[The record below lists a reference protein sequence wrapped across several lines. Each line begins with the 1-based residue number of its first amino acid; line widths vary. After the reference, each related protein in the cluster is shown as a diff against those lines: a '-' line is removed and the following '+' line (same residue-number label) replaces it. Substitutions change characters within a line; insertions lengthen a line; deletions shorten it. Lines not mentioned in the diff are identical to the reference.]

1 MGEGFGTVF
10 LNTCIALGILMLV
23 LGVVYTIWTQHNLK
37 KKRAYFKELH
47 TELAPGKEVMFCG
60 GIFGTVKSVDGDRV
74 EVKVR
79 SGAVID
85 VSRYAI
91 QEIVSSK

>member
-1 MGEGFGTVF
+1 MGADFWQNV
-10 LNTCIALGILMLV
+10 LASSVALLILFAIM
-23 LGVVYTIWTQHNLK
+23 GVVYIVWTQVGVR
-37 KKRAYFKELH
+37 KKRNYFKELH
-47 TELAPGKEVMFCG
+47 TELAPGQEIMFAG
-60 GIFGTVKSVDGDRV
+60 GIYGTVKSIDGDRI

-91 QEIVSSK
+91 QQIEK